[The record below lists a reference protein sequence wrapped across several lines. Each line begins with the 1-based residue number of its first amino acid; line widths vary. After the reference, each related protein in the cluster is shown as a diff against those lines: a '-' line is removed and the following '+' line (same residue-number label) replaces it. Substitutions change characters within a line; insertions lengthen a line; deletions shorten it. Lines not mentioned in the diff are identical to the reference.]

1 MVIAALIVS
10 IVAAAG
16 SVAAVWYSRRSA
28 KSAAVSAVA
37 ANTTA
42 ALYSQRRHDELT
54 PEFDI
59 SIAAGENGV
68 GEHAEMRVE
77 LTGPAGLDRLDEVTI
92 AILDEA
98 GVDHW
103 AHGLPDKVTP
113 EEARR
118 FVWGPWEFNTG
129 ASAQVTD
136 NRTTRP
142 RPYSRPDGKNWDRLS
157 LTRTRPGH
165 WMGAMTPE
173 QWQREQDGTVRLQ
186 ITCRGDE
193 QWVLLREIEV
203 EELPTTNDAP
213 WARERSRP
221 AVLHAHQAEC

>member
-1 MVIAALIVS
+1 MVIAALVVS

-16 SVAAVWYSRRSA
+16 SVGAVWYSRRAA

-37 ANTTA
+37 ASSTA
-42 ALYSQRRHDELT
+42 ALDSQRRHEELT

-59 SIAAGENGV
+59 SITAGENGV
-68 GEHAEMRVE
+68 GDHAEMQVA

-98 GVDHW
+98 GGDHW
-103 AHGLPDKVTP
+103 AHGLPSKVSP

-129 ASAQVTD
+129 ASAQVIG

-142 RPYSRPDGKNWDRLS
+142 RSYSRPDGKNWDRLG

-165 WMGAMTPE
+165 WMGSMTSE
-173 QWQREQDGTVRLQ
+173 QWRRQQDGPVRLQ
-186 ITCRGDE
+186 LTCRRGGE
-193 QWVLLREIEV
+193 QWELLREVEV
-203 EELPTTNDAP
+203 QEPPSTIQAP
-213 WARERSRP
+213 RARER
-221 AVLHAHQAEC
+221 

>member
-1 MVIAALIVS
+1 VAVVVIAALVVS

-16 SVAAVWYSRRSA
+16 SVGAVWYSRRSA
-28 KSAAVSAVA
+28 KSAAVSATA
-37 ANTTA
+37 ASATA
-42 ALYSQRRHDELT
+42 ALDSQRRHDELT

-59 SIAAGENGV
+59 SITAGENGI
-68 GEHAEMRVE
+68 GDHAEMRVA
-77 LTGPAGLDRLDEVTI
+77 LTGPGGLDRLDEVTI

-98 GVDHW
+98 GVNRW
-103 AHGLPDKVTP
+103 AHGLPDKVSP

-142 RPYSRPDGKNWDRLS
+142 RSYSRPDGTNWDRLG

-165 WMGAMTPE
+165 WMGSMTPE
-173 QWQREQDGTVRLQ
+173 QWQRQQAGPVRLQ
-186 ITCRGDE
+186 ITCARGGE
-193 QWVLLREIEV
+193 QWILLREVQVPE
-203 EELPTTNDAP
+203 PP
-213 WARERSRP
+213 P
-221 AVLHAHQAEC
+221 ALEQ

>member
-1 MVIAALIVS
+1 MIIAALVVS

-16 SVAAVWYSRRSA
+16 SVGAVWYSRRSA
-28 KSAAVSAVA
+28 KSAAVSAA
-37 ANTTA
+37 AADTTA
-42 ALYSQRRHDELT
+42 ALDSQRRHDELT

-68 GEHAEMRVE
+68 GEHAHMRVT
-77 LTGPAGLDRLDEVTI
+77 LTGPDGLDRLDEVTI

-98 GVDHW
+98 GKDHW
-103 AHGLPDKVTP
+103 AYGLPDKVST
-113 EEARR
+113 EETDR

-136 NRTTRP
+136 NRTTRA

-173 QWQREQDGTVRLQ
+173 QWQREQDGPVRLR
-186 ITCRGDE
+186 ITCRRGDE
-193 QWVLLREIEV
+193 QWVLLREVEV
-203 EELPTTNDAP
+203 QEPPTMIDAP
-213 WARERSRP
+213 WAKER
-221 AVLHAHQAEC
+221 